1 MHSRDPEVENYR
13 DKKKELFKPLEV
25 SYTAQMVVGLVWVY
39 FNLLLLKIP
48 QVMPGP
54 GQTLRQ
60 LAHNVGEGV
69 GT

>member
-1 MHSRDPEVENYR
+1 MKIIGT
-13 DKKKELFKPLEV
+13 KKKELFKALEV
-25 SYTAQMVVGLVWVY
+25 SYTAQMVGLAWVY
-39 FNLLLLKIP
+39 FDLLLLKIP

>member
-1 MHSRDPEVENYR
+1 LKIIGT
-13 DKKKELFKPLEV
+13 KKKELFKALEV
-25 SYTAQMVVGLVWVY
+25 SYTAQMVGLAWVY
-39 FNLLLLKIP
+39 FDLLLLKIP